1 MQKTRPVLVATTLV
15 VAFGW
20 GFAGMLW
27 AQTPKPAASER
38 WTPGRT
44 PWGDPDLQGTFTN
57 RDEMGIPLERPARF
71 AGRSAAD
78 VSRSEIEELNRE
90 RHDEGVKAAPTFGGE
105 TGAGPVHWY
114 EYYTA
119 RNSRPWLIAEP
130 ADGTIPPMTSNAKVR
145 AAALVEAQRG
155 RGESDSAEDRSLY
168 DRCITRGVPGSMMP
182 GIYGNSYQIL
192 QGPGY
197 VAIRYEMI
205 HETRL
210 IPLDG
215 RGHVSPEVRLYMGD
229 ARGHWEGSTLVVETT
244 NFNGRESSDIAGYG
258 SPDRGASQNLRVL
271 ERFSP
276 RSPTTIEWSVT
287 LNDPQTW
294 TRPWTFTMNLT
305 KDESQPVFEY
315 ACHEGNYGLMNILS
329 AARAEERR

>member
-1 MQKTRPVLVATTLV
+1 MQKGRLVLAVTALVGACAWGSAAVV
-15 VAFGW
+15 VA
-20 GFAGMLW
+20 
-27 AQTPKPAASER
+27 QTATPAPSER

-44 PWGDPDLQGTFTN
+44 PWGDPNLQGTYTN

-71 AGRSAAD
+71 AGRGVAD
-78 VSRSEIEELNRE
+78 VTRAEIEDLNRE

-119 RNSRPWLIAEP
+119 RNSRPWLIVEP
-130 ADGTIPPMTSNAKVR
+130 ADGTIPPLTSEAKAR
-145 AAALVEAQRG
+145 AAALVDTRYG

-168 DRCITRGVPGSMMP
+168 DRCISRGVPGSMMP

-215 RGHVSPEVRLYMGD
+215 RSHVSRDIRLYMGD
-229 ARGHWEGSTLVVETT
+229 ARGHWEGNTLVVETT
-244 NFNGRESSDIAGYG
+244 NFNGKESSDIAGYG
-258 SPDRGASQNLRVL
+258 SPDRGASQNLHIV
-271 ERFSP
+271 ERFTP
-276 RSPTTIEWSVT
+276 RSPTTIEWSVA
-287 LNDPQTW
+287 LNDPRTW
-294 TRPWTFTMNLT
+294 TRAWTFSMNLT
-305 KDESQPVFEY
+305 KDDSQPVFEY
-315 ACHEGNYGLMNILS
+315 ACHEGNYGLTNILS
-329 AARAEERR
+329 AARAEETR